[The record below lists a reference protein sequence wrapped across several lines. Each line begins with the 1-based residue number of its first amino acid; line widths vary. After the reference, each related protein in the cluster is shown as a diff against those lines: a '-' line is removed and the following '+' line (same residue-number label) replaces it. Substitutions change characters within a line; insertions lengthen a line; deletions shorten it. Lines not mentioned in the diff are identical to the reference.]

1 MGKSKFII
9 TSVDGTINRNKYI
22 KILENN
28 LWPVIVHFHDEHY
41 MFQKDNA
48 HIHRVRDV
56 ENYKARNH
64 INSNSW
70 PAQSTDLNINENVW
84 LKLKRRLQSRD
95 KTSGLQL
102 NFPMRSS
109 LTVDYIQSLYRSL
122 PRRMRERSS
131 EWG

>member
-1 MGKSKFII
+1 MIII

-28 LWPVIVHFHDEHY
+28 LWAVIVHFHDEHY
-41 MFQKDNA
+41 MFQEDNA
-48 HIHRVRDV
+48 HIHVHRVRDV

-70 PAQSTDLNINENVW
+70 PAQSTNLNINENVW
-84 LKLKRRLQSRD
+84 LKLKRQLQSRD

-102 NFPMRSS
+102 NFPMRS
-109 LTVDYIQSLYRSL
+109 YRIGNL
-122 PRRMRERSS
+122 
-131 EWG
+131 